1 MIVSISDTLPYSFY
15 KVVSLVIEQYT
26 LYIFYGSQTNNSLNY
41 LLNLYNAEYSLSFS
55 LDLDRLLFLDK

>member
-26 LYIFYGSQTNNSLNY
+26 LYIFYGSQTTKSLNY
-41 LLNLYNAEYSLSFS
+41 LLNPYAKHSLYLS
-55 LDLDRLLFLDK
+55 LDLDRLLFLDR